1 MDREFKIEKSNIEK
15 MLTEN
20 FIKLMPTFYEMQSTF
35 LSGLYKRYGDLEEGN
50 IVIFFARDLHLEI
63 LRKRETDLS
72 FNLSLDN
79 FWNNHKDIDQ
89 AKKKIIYVSKK
100 TGLPK
105 ETARRKLI
113 DLIKKK
119 HIKKGDKNKIFWEP
133 ASDQKESYI
142 KIIEEQIVSLS
153 KFIYEQGKFL
163 NLNLSYTKIQKEI
176 KNNYSFFWY
185 HYLNFQLEY
194 IKFWQEKLKDLEM
207 LLIGLQAQIQTINF
221 LSKKTSGDF
230 NYFFLNKIPK
240 EINIK
245 DANISATS
253 ISEVTGIPRPTCIR
267 KLDKFVKMKFIEK
280 DRLTKRYHLLLG
292 QLNTN
297 SGIPALEGM
306 RKTINIFSQFSSIVL
321 KGLVN

>member
-1 MDREFKIEKSNIEK
+1 
-15 MLTEN
+15 
-20 FIKLMPTFYEMQSTF
+20 
-35 LSGLYKRYGDLEEGN
+35 
-50 IVIFFARDLHLEI
+50 
-63 LRKRETDLS
+63 
-72 FNLSLDN
+72 
-79 FWNNHKDIDQ
+79 
-89 AKKKIIYVSKK
+89 
-100 TGLPK
+100 
-105 ETARRKLI
+105 
-113 DLIKKK
+113 
-119 HIKKGDKNKIFWEP
+119 
-133 ASDQKESYI
+133 
-142 KIIEEQIVSLS
+142 
-153 KFIYEQGKFL
+153 
-163 NLNLSYTKIQKEI
+163 
-176 KNNYSFFWY
+176 
-185 HYLNFQLEY
+185 
-194 IKFWQEKLKDLEM
+194 M